1 MVLCTGRVAF
11 AVTSRWYRWWQ
22 LGGGKFWTSAFSFGS
37 DSRVAGIYLGRQGW
51 KRGLFVVGI
60 YAPTSDASVGECREL
75 RRQVDMLG
83 RTAIRLV
90 TGDFNAEFGRKEHGD
105 WGDVLGP
112 HGYPRRS
119 PPGLE

>member
-1 MVLCTGRVAF
+1 MEV
-11 AVTSRWYRWWQ
+11 
-22 LGGGKFWTSAFSFGS
+22 SFGLVRFRLVVT
-37 DSRVAGIYLGRQGW
+37 RVAGIYLGRQGW

-119 PPGLE
+119 PPGLEWLEWCRESGFIDVASQFAQ